1 VIHGDGDVLD
11 LMTRWF
17 EASGFEVISA
27 VTAFRAQAQL
37 DGKRTIDVVIA
48 PWDTAHP
55 VGGEVYRWMLGHRPE
70 LRTRFVFVADDVPP
84 EFDAV
89 VGGRCLAVPLAALDE
104 LARIAHAVVSR
115 TRTPPRGLPTISDRP
130 TLLLAD
136 DDPVLLEVM
145 AELLHD
151 SGYTVI
157 AVEGGEAAIAALE
170 ARTSRM
176 SIGRTF
182 DAIILDWRMHD
193 RGGDEVFEW
202 IVDNAPQ
209 LVARV
214 VFLYDGQDISQDTD
228 RPIFRKGQDS
238 QALVGAL
245 RDIVKAVRA

>member
-1 VIHGDGDVLD
+1 
-11 LMTRWF
+11 
-17 EASGFEVISA
+17 
-27 VTAFRAQAQL
+27 
-37 DGKRTIDVVIA
+37 VIA

-115 TRTPPRGLPTISDRP
+115 ARTPPRWLPTISDRP

-176 SIGRTF
+176 AAGRASGGTIGRAF
-182 DAIILDWRMHD
+182 DAIVLDWRMHD

-214 VFLYDGQDISQDTD
+214 VFLFDGQDVAQDTE
-228 RPIFRKGQDS
+228 RPMFRKGQDS

-245 RDIVKAVRA
+245 RDIVKAVRT